1 MSELLDR
8 SADAPVSLFGPA
20 AARDALHG
28 ESRFYVARALCM
40 LRRAHALVAADRV
53 DTIALL
59 GQQSD
64 RLAVHLG
71 RYQRFK
77 HGRIFDPVV
86 EHGPASSR
94 IVARTMKFDCFQL
107 GETFTAYH
115 ARWRHLRAPEWSSY
129 RADMIA
135 TTDLLRT
142 SLEAELRAI
151 HQLLLISTLYAR

>member
-1 MSELLDR
+1 MSGVMDR
-8 SADAPVSLFGPA
+8 ASAARVSLFGPA
-20 AARDALHG
+20 AAREALHREG
-28 ESRFYVARALCM
+28 EGYVIRAFSM
-40 LRRAHALVAADRV
+40 LRRARALVTDDRV
-53 DTIALL
+53 GNVALL
-59 GQQSD
+59 GQQRE

-77 HGRIFDPVV
+77 HSQIFDPVV
-86 EHGPASSR
+86 EHGPASSK

-115 ARWRHLRAPEWSSY
+115 ARWRHLRAPEWSTY

-142 SLEAELRAI
+142 SMEAELRAI
-151 HQLLLISTLYAR
+151 QQLLMISHLYAH